1 MPPPEKKKRD
11 KPMNVDLLCKMAEK
25 ELECRITTKDGT
37 KLEARTA
44 NLKGGSVAVVMC
56 PPLPPNGNCYVPEI
70 GVTQAKLALAGYCT
84 VRFNFRG
91 VGASEGA
98 TYFRSPLRECED
110 VRDVLPEPAARVR
123 GRARRRALA
132 PRVAEAPR
140 PAAARVRVDPR
151 RVLRQRHRRRGR
163 GALRRVRGLRGRVLP
178 RKLPLVLLQPPGGD
192 VPEPRAVREAQ
203 ALPLGRRRRL
213 RGEKGHAGD
222 LRVHARAQGEGVRG
236 DARRD
241 AGPLLPVEGAPQV
254 PQR

>member
-11 KPMNVDLLCKMAEK
+11 QAMNVDLLCKMAEK
-25 ELECRITTKDGT
+25 ELDVRITVKDGT

-110 VRDVLPEPAARVR
+110 VRDVARWLHASRKHHGLPPLESVWILGVSYGSAIGAAAAGLFDEFAGYVAVSYPASYLWYCCNLQGETYLNHARCAKPKLFLWGDVDVFAGKKVMRDVYASMPEPKEKAS
-123 GRARRRALA
+123 
-132 PRVAEAPR
+132 VATLDAT
-140 PAAARVRVDPR
+140 
-151 RVLRQRHRRRGR
+151 
-163 GALRRVRGLRGRVLP
+163 
-178 RKLPLVLLQPPGGD
+178 
-192 VPEPRAVREAQ
+192 
-203 ALPLGRRRRL
+203 LGHYFRS
-213 RGEKGHAGD
+213 K
-222 LRVHARAQGEGVRG
+222 
-236 DARRD
+236 
-241 AGPLLPVEGAPQV
+241 
-254 PQR
+254 